1 MTPAVSTSGSKQAER
16 FATAPQGNVTQ
27 ASHKHVTKQN
37 PPSTNVTNT
46 FESGEAEQPTVM
58 TTILSTEH
66 VVPLTRAIPL
76 LLAEELARRVYFVAE
91 EILGFRLL
99 ADGDTVS
106 GLAVTVAGERLP
118 AGLADKL
125 DFVLRNDVLPQL
137 VRAPK
142 VVWRRDADREYP
154 PDTFDQLVAKGAATQ
169 AGEGQ
174 VALGEPLLSL
184 MDDLDRVVRR
194 IVLDE
199 FGGREYRYPT
209 LIPLAALE
217 RCSYLTSFPQY
228 SMFATRLRSDVDNYR
243 AFLGGDGPMGER
255 ILPHCAD
262 VDYCLPPTM
271 CYHTFHQ
278 LTGAELPP
286 GGKVVTARGKS
297 FRHEA
302 RYHRGLARLWDFT
315 IREIVFLGTRDEVL
329 DARQRFMGRAL
340 ELADALGVSGR
351 CEVASDPF
359 FANVESGVR
368 ATSQRLLE
376 LKYELQLDLAPGDAV
391 SVASFNFHEQF
402 FGDAFELR
410 LPGGATPFSG
420 CVGFGLERF
429 AFALVCQ
436 HGTDP
441 ARWPAAVR
449 EVLTS
454 KEGTS

>member
-1 MTPAVSTSGSKQAER
+1 
-16 FATAPQGNVTQ
+16 
-27 ASHKHVTKQN
+27 
-37 PPSTNVTNT
+37 
-46 FESGEAEQPTVM
+46 M
-58 TTILSTEH
+58 TTTEH
-66 VVPLTRAIPL
+66 RTTEHMVALASPVPLSH
-76 LLAEELARRVYFVAE
+76 AEELAKRVYFVAE
-91 EILGFRLL
+91 EILGFRVLTN
-99 ADGDTVS
+99 GDTVT
-106 GLAVTVAGERLP
+106 GIAVTVAGDRLP
-118 AGLADKL
+118 DGLAEKL
-125 DFVLRNDVLPQL
+125 DFVLRNDVAPQL
-137 VRAPK
+137 VREPK
-142 VVWRRDADREYP
+142 VVWRREAERDYP
-154 PDTFDQLVAKGAATQ
+154 ADTFDRLVADGVATI

-194 IVLDE
+194 IVVDE

-209 LIPLAALE
+209 LIPLAALD
-217 RCSYLTSFPQY
+217 RCGYLTSFPQY
-228 SMFATRLRSDVDNYR
+228 AMFATRLRSDVDNYR
-243 AFLGGDGPMGER
+243 AFLDRMGDDGTPVGER
-255 ILPHCAD
+255 ILPHCGG

-278 LTGAELPP
+278 LTGTELPA
-286 GGKVVTARGKS
+286 GTKVVTARGKS

-329 DARQRFMGRAL
+329 DARSRFLARAL

-359 FANVESGVR
+359 FANVDSGVR

-410 LPGGATPFSG
+410 LPGGDTPFSG

-441 ARWPAAVR
+441 AAWPTAVR
-449 EVLTS
+449 AVLAPTQ
-454 KEGTS
+454 EGTS

>member
-1 MTPAVSTSGSKQAER
+1 
-16 FATAPQGNVTQ
+16 
-27 ASHKHVTKQN
+27 
-37 PPSTNVTNT
+37 
-46 FESGEAEQPTVM
+46 M
-58 TTILSTEH
+58 TTTEARTTEH
-66 VVPLTRAIPL
+66 ILPLDPPVSAL
-76 LLAEELARRVYFVAE
+76 QAEELAKRVYFVAE
-91 EILGFRLL
+91 EILGFRVLG
-99 ADGDTVS
+99 DGVTVT
-106 GLAVTVAGERLP
+106 GLAVTVAGDRLP
-118 AGLADKL
+118 DGLADKV

-137 VRAPK
+137 VREPK
-142 VVWRRDADREYP
+142 VIWRHDATRAYP
-154 PDTFDQLVAKGAATQ
+154 ADTFDRLVATGVATE

-184 MDDLDRVVRR
+184 MDDLDRVVRG
-194 IVLDE
+194 IVRAE

-209 LIPLAALE
+209 LIPLAALQ
-217 RCSYLTSFPQY
+217 RCAYLTSFPQY

-243 AFLGGDGPMGER
+243 AFLDRMRDDGPANEK
-255 ILPHCAD
+255 ILPHCGG

-278 LTGAELPP
+278 LTGETLPA
-286 GGKVVTARGKS
+286 GTNVVTARGKS

-329 DARQRFMGRAL
+329 DARQRFLRRAL
-340 ELADALGVSGR
+340 ELAGTLGLSGR

-359 FANVESGVR
+359 FANVGSGMR

-402 FGDAFELR
+402 FGEAFDLR
-410 LPGGATPFSG
+410 LPGGGTPFSG
-420 CVGFGLERF
+420 CVGFGLERL

-449 EVLTS
+449 QVLDPTRQKDKS
-454 KEGTS
+454 

>member
-1 MTPAVSTSGSKQAER
+1 
-16 FATAPQGNVTQ
+16 
-27 ASHKHVTKQN
+27 
-37 PPSTNVTNT
+37 
-46 FESGEAEQPTVM
+46 M
-58 TTILSTEH
+58 TTTEH
-66 VVPLTRAIPL
+66 TTTEHTVPLDPPIPR
-76 LLAEELARRVYFVAE
+76 LLAEELAKRVYFVAE
-91 EILGFRLL
+91 EILGFRVLG
-99 ADGDTVS
+99 DDDTVT
-106 GLAVTVAGERLP
+106 GVAVTVAGERP
-118 AGLADKL
+118 PDGLAEKL

-137 VRAPK
+137 VREPK
-142 VVWRRDADREYP
+142 VIWRRDAAREYP
-154 PDTFDQLVAKGAATQ
+154 ADTFDRLVADGVATQ

-199 FGGREYRYPT
+199 LGGREYRYPT
-209 LIPLAALE
+209 LIPLTALQ
-217 RCSYLTSFPQY
+217 RCAYLTSFPQY

-243 AFLGGDGPMGER
+243 AFLDRMGDGGPANGK
-255 ILPHCAD
+255 ILPHCGG

-278 LTGAELPP
+278 LTGTTLAE
-286 GGKVVTARGKS
+286 GTTVVTARGKS

-315 IREIVFLGTRDEVL
+315 IREIVFLGTRDGVL
-329 DARQRFMGRAL
+329 DARQRFLHRAL
-340 ELADALGVSGR
+340 ELADTLGVSGR

-359 FANVESGVR
+359 FANVGSGVR

-391 SVASFNFHEQF
+391 SVASFNVHEQF
-402 FGDAFELR
+402 FGEAFELR
-410 LPGGATPFSG
+410 LPGGGTPFSG
-420 CVGFGLERF
+420 CVGFGLERL

-449 EVLTS
+449 RVLDT
-454 KEGTS
+454 EGQS